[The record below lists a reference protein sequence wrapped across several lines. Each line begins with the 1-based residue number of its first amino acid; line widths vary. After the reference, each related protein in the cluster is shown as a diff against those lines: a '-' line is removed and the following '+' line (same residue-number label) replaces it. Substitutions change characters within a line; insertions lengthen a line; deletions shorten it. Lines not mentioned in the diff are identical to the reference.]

1 MSNVLQAYTQWA
13 EQYDSNK
20 NRTRDLEALALRS
33 VLSTIQVDQ
42 LLEIGCGTGKNTAW
56 LITKANHVT
65 AVDLTR
71 AMLEK
76 AKQRVGNAA
85 VEFVEAD
92 INQDWNFTNKKFN
105 AASFSLVL
113 EHIEQLDQVFQ
124 KLSSVLLPGAIVYV
138 GELHPFKQYLG
149 TKARFNNAEGTQIV
163 TCYTHHVSDFTSA
176 AEKAGFQLVQL
187 KEWFDEDNNTI
198 PRLLTLMF
206 QYNP

>member
-42 LLEIGCGTGKNTAW
+42 LLEIGCGTGKNTPW

-149 TKARFNNAEGTQIV
+149 TKARFDNAEGTQIV

-187 KEWFDEDNNTI
+187 KEWFDEDNNTV
-198 PRLLTLMF
+198 PRLLTLLF

>member
-198 PRLLTLMF
+198 PRLLTLLF